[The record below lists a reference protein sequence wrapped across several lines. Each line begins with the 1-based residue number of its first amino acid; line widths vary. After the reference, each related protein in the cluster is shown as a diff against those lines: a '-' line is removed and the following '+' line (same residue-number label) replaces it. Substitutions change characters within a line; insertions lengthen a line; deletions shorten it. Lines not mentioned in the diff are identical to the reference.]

1 MSVADSVLID
11 LLLDYLIVKWYN
23 KDMNKI
29 GEIKYG
35 NELGKKRA
43 SVGKGGAFIWYA
55 CITCGREWWVRYL
68 KGKPY
73 VTQCQPCGTRAVK
86 RIGKDNPSWRGGRSK
101 TSKGYIVIHVSP
113 DDFFYPMVD
122 NRNYVPE
129 HRLVVAKSLGRCL
142 HSWEIVHHKNHI
154 KDDNRIENLQ
164 LVSDDRHK
172 QISILERKIQ
182 LLDMENKE
190 LEQLLALAKLNALA
204 LSECG

>member
-1 MSVADSVLID
+1 MLDNVLISF
-11 LLLDYLIVKWYN
+11 LLDYLIVKWYN

-68 KGKPY
+68 KGKPH
-73 VTQCQPCGTRAVK
+73 VTRCQPCGTRAVK
-86 RIGKDNPSWRGGRSK
+86 RIGEDNPSWRGGRSK

-129 HRLVVAKSLGRCL
+129 HRLVVARALGRCL
-142 HSWEIVHHKNHI
+142 HRWEIVHHKHA
-154 KDDNRIENLQ
+154 KYPAGSVEDKQDNRYPENLQ

-172 QISILERKIQ
+172 QITTLEMQITKLKADNQTLREK
-182 LLDMENKE
+182 
-190 LEQLLALAKLNALA
+190 LA
-204 LSECG
+204 CR